1 MDIKLTHKKV
11 EALSIRSVVD
21 GELDQEKEFH
31 INIGSTIYSHK
42 SKKNIV
48 RIRYPVTFN
57 VKDKVSVSMDYDFY
71 FALSEEVTEEFNDS
85 VTAKKDAPAIAFPYI
100 KIYLDNVLAMSG
112 YKDIEVPFI
121 DFNKDPFEF
130 DK

>member
-11 EALSIRSVVD
+11 EALSIRSVVE

-48 RIRYPVTFN
+48 RIRYPVTLN

-71 FALSEEVTEEFNDS
+71 FALSE
-85 VTAKKDAPAIAFPYI
+85 
-100 KIYLDNVLAMSG
+100 
-112 YKDIEVPFI
+112 DIT
-121 DFNKDPFEF
+121 
-130 DK
+130 